1 MSGKQVW
8 FITGA
13 GRGIGVHIAR
23 TALAAGNA
31 VATVEQEAKD
41 LLAQVDAYRG
51 PSISLALEV
60 A

>member
-8 FITGA
+8 FITGV
-13 GRGIGVHIAR
+13 GCGIGVHIAKA
-23 TALAAGNA
+23 ALVAGNA
-31 VATVEQEAKD
+31 VATVEQKAKH
-41 LLAQVDAYRG
+41 LREEVEAYRG